1 MLMTEEA
8 HCFNELRKLSI
19 EQAQMECVE
28 DFYHNLRRFAGKEL
42 DYNECSLENYN
53 RFDCFCGKHISY
65 NNKNMQ
71 FVALIPRE
79 QSTELIYRWL
89 ENCKKEDSSDSNIRV
104 MSMDEELMEKGI
116 ERLCEDVEW
125 SNYATKAKQELPR
138 YQVIFG
144 AGEFPFLNFKIARIG
159 NKEYF
164 WYTLTR

>member
-8 HCFNELRKLSI
+8 HYFNELRKLSI

-28 DFYHNLRRFAGKEL
+28 DFYNNLRRFAGKEL
-42 DYNECSLENYN
+42 DYGERSLENYN

-65 NNKNMQ
+65 NNKNVQ

-89 ENCKKEDSSDSNIRV
+89 ENNKKADSYDSNNV
-104 MSMDEELMEKGI
+104 MSIDEELMEKGVK
-116 ERLCEDVEW
+116 RLCESIEL
-125 SNYATKAKQELPR
+125 SYPATDAKQKLPR
-138 YQVIFG
+138 YQLIFG
-144 AGEFPFLNFKIARIG
+144 AGEFPYLNFKIARIG

>member
-1 MLMTEEA
+1 MLITEEA

-28 DFYHNLRRFAGKEL
+28 DFYNNLRRFAGKEL
-42 DYNECSLENYN
+42 DYGKRSLENYN

-65 NNKNMQ
+65 NNKNVQ
-71 FVALIPRE
+71 FVALILRE

-89 ENCKKEDSSDSNIRV
+89 ENNKKEASYDSNNV
-104 MSMDEELMEKGI
+104 MSIDEELIEKGTK
-116 ERLCEDVEW
+116 RLCESIELSHSTTDV
-125 SNYATKAKQELPR
+125 KQKLPR

-144 AGEFPFLNFKIARIG
+144 IGEFPYLNFKIARIG

-164 WYTLTR
+164 WYTITR

>member
-28 DFYHNLRRFAGKEL
+28 DFYKNLRRFAGKEL
-42 DYNECSLENYN
+42 DCNECSLENYN

-79 QSTELIYRWL
+79 QSTELFYRWL
-89 ENCKKEDSSDSNIRV
+89 ENSKKEDSANIGKV
-104 MSMDEELMEKGI
+104 ILSIDEELIEKGT
-116 ERLCEDVEW
+116 ERLCQDVEF
-125 SNYATKAKQELPR
+125 SNYISNVKELAPR
-138 YQVIFG
+138 YKMLFG
-144 AGEFPFLNFKIARIG
+144 AGEFPYLNFKIARIG

-164 WYTLTR
+164 WYTITR